1 MSLKFWGVMLVIVL
15 ALTFLA
21 DNLYCMGV
29 IG

>member
-15 ALTFLA
+15 ALTFVA
-21 DNLYCMGV
+21 DCLYCGV